1 MKRLFV
7 FGCSYTSW
15 MTPTWA
21 DFLATGYDHFEN
33 WAIEGIGNR
42 AIVERLSE
50 CLLSRN
56 IGKDDTV
63 VVQWTEPHR
72 EDYHRPDLLPTTN
85 WSRMGSIFNQGTSKI
100 IVDSWNEKSYLM
112 HSMNFIHLGI
122 NLLSN
127 SNCKWFATSSSDLT
141 HDIKN
146 FPELEFYLQIFTHKN
161 WITSLAGPI
170 QQDNNFR
177 GIKFI
182 TNDKI
187 WYDNHPTPKMHYR
200 WLIDN
205 LIDKLDVEID
215 HAFFDRITQALGTEP
230 TISAENYEALNYA
243 LLLTAD
249 WTRLRTLVK
258 GL

>member
-21 DFLATGYDHFEN
+21 DFLATGYDQFEN

-56 IGKDDTV
+56 INENDTV
-63 VVQWTEPHR
+63 IVQWTEPHR

-85 WSRMGSIFNQGTSKI
+85 WSRMGNIFNPGTSKI

-112 HSMNFIHLGI
+112 HSMNFINLGI

-127 SNCKWFATSSSDLT
+127 AKCKWFVTSSSDLSL
-141 HDIKN
+141 DLN
-146 FPELEFYLQIFTHKN
+146 GFPDLEFYKAIFEN
-161 WITSLAGPI
+161 NRWLPPLAGPI
-170 QQDNNFR
+170 QNDKNFK

-182 TNDKI
+182 TNDNS
-187 WYDNHPTPKMHYR
+187 WYDNHPTPRMHLK
-200 WLIDN
+200 WLQDN
-205 LIDKLDVEID
+205 LVNKLDVDINYN
-215 HAFFDRITQALGTEP
+215 FFETIINALGP
-230 TISAENYEALNYA
+230 DPKLVAENYEALNYS
-243 LLLTAD
+243 LLRSAD
-249 WTRLRTLVK
+249 WTRVRTLVK